1 MKEIREIKSN
11 IYKIAAVTDRG
22 QRLNKLISPM
32 YEEKANEMDE
42 LIGALKDFSFE
53 ISETLLSGEWELI
66 FSNVELFRSSPFF
79 LAIEKALNDE
89 FKSNLFLNYINC
101 KLDLLAYQLLG
112 ELLKRLIL
120 TKKNIYLLLTLQY
133 LGSQQFLF

>member
-1 MKEIREIKSN
+1 MKEIEEIKSN

-32 YEEKANEMDE
+32 YEEKANEMDQ
-42 LIGALKDFSFE
+42 LIDALKDFSFE
-53 ISETLLSGEWELI
+53 ISEKLLSGEWELI

-89 FKSNLFLNYINC
+89 FKSC
-101 KLDLLAYQLLG
+101 LLYTSPSP
-112 ELLKRLIL
+112 RD
-120 TKKNIYLLLTLQY
+120 
-133 LGSQQFLF
+133 S